1 MKNRMTEKP
10 KASDDDKSPEMK
22 QEMPPEKTDEVKVF
36 GWRFNKAVFVTHIN
50 IFLYSTCFWIQTGT
64 LPYLT
69 KKLGVDPV
77 MFGYLQTTFA
87 VVQLAGGPLFGQF
100 GDKMGGQAAM
110 MLAFF
115 SASLSYLLLGM
126 SGTFLMLFISRL
138 PSVFMHAMQAGQMI
152 VTDTSSEKER
162 AGALGMLGLSY
173 GVGMV
178 LGPFIGGLVIKFFSE
193 QSAAYTSFLGSLLSV
208 YLTWQFIPQKTKR
221 IVVTSEVKEQSL
233 LSIKKILQLATAPG
247 ALFLLTVRALAG
259 IPIGVFQSMF
269 SVVAMETFKLL
280 PEQNGY
286 MMSYVGILTMI
297 VQGLGVKVLTK
308 KFSENDI
315 LKWSSFLLVWS
326 YLALAFVKDIFQ
338 MCLVMTPLVVG
349 LASSNIVISSALT
362 RTVSALDTGVMLGLN
377 MAVNS
382 FIRSLSPT
390 VGGYLLQYFGFPVF
404 GYLGFTMLSF
414 VTILLFIKFRE

>member
-1 MKNRMTEKP
+1 MRRRKEMETSDDKMSTDSQQATEKH
-10 KASDDDKSPEMK
+10 DD
-22 QEMPPEKTDEVKVF
+22 VHLF
-36 GWRFNKAVFVTHIN
+36 GWRFRRAVFVTHLN
-50 IFLYSTCFWIQTGT
+50 ILLYSTCFWIQTGT

-110 MLAFF
+110 ILAFL
-115 SASLSYLLLGM
+115 SASLTYVLLGLAG
-126 SGTFLMLFISRL
+126 SFLMVFISRL

-152 VTDTSSEKER
+152 VTDVSSENER
-162 AGALGMLGLSY
+162 ASALGMLGVSY

-178 LGPFIGGLVIKFFSE
+178 IGPFIGGLVTKYFSE
-193 QSAAYTSFLGSLLSV
+193 QSAAFTAFFGSILSV
-208 YLTWQFIPQKTKR
+208 YLTWLFVPRKTKR
-221 IVVTSEVKEQSL
+221 VIVTSEVKGQSV
-233 LSIKKILQLATAPG
+233 LSLKKILQLATAPG

-269 SVVAMETFKLL
+269 SVVAMETFKLQ

-286 MMSYVGILTMI
+286 LMSYIGILTMI

-326 YLALAFVKDIFQ
+326 YLALSFVTDIFQ
-338 MCLVMTPLVVG
+338 MCFVLTPLVLG
-349 LASSNIVISSALT
+349 LASSNIVISSSLT
-362 RTVSALDTGVMLGLN
+362 RTVSELDTGVMLGLN

-382 FIRSLSPT
+382 LIRSLSPT
-390 VGGYLLQYFGFPVF
+390 IGGYLLHYFGFPVF
-404 GYLGFTMLSF
+404 GYLGFIMLSF
-414 VTILLFIKFRE
+414 VTILLFIKFRQS

>member
-1 MKNRMTEKP
+1 MTEKSR
-10 KASDDDKSPEMK
+10 ASDDDKSPEMK
-22 QEMPPEKTDEVKVF
+22 QEMPPEKPDEVKVF
-36 GWRFNKAVFVTHIN
+36 
-50 IFLYSTCFWIQTGT
+50 GT

-152 VTDTSSEKER
+152 VTDTSSEKDR

-178 LGPFIGGLVIKFFSE
+178 IGPFIGGLVIKFFSE

-221 IVVTSEVKEQSL
+221 IVVTSE
-233 LSIKKILQLATAPG
+233 ATAPG